1 MESQSRVFAAIVP
14 AGRELSGNEKEQ
26 GLEVRAVSR
35 QSPGKCLRE
44 VQVTGTAEV
53 RCQAD
58 RASVRVSVGNSKE
71 SVSEATHSVSRR
83 LGYILQAL
91 RQHDIREEDTSVR
104 RFLHRDADMYRMDA
118 EVIVTFSDFEKME
131 RICSILLEKLDKS
144 VSVGTP
150 EFYHSAECL
159 SQMRLRACVSAVEN
173 AQLKASKVSQ
183 LLGQSLG
190 PPLLVREDET
200 KEWRN
205 NEDNGG
211 GGQGSAA
218 PSHFPSLPT
227 VTASSQVSVSFSL
240 RDTSRK
246 MR

>member
-1 MESQSRVFAAIVP
+1 MAMAYWHPLLPTALHEYEDLQRKQETTAMEVSVTEAVKQLLG
-14 AGRELSGNEKEQ
+14 GRAPGVD
-26 GLEVRAVSR
+26 EVRPEFLKALDVVGLSWLTRLCNVAWRSGAVPVDWQTGVVVPIFKKGTRGCVPTIGGSH
-35 QSPGKCLRE
+35 SSDSLGKSMPGCWK
-44 VQVTGTAEV
+44 G
-53 RCQAD
+53 
-58 RASVRVSVGNSKE
+58 
-71 SVSEATHSVSRR
+71 
-83 LGYILQAL
+83 
-91 RQHDIREEDTSVR
+91 
-104 RFLHRDADMYRMDA
+104 
-118 EVIVTFSDFEKME
+118 
-131 RICSILLEKLDKS
+131 
-144 VSVGTP
+144 

-159 SQMRLRACVSAVEN
+159 SQMRLCACVSAVEN

-218 PSHFPSLPT
+218 PSHFPSLPA
-227 VTASSQVSVSFSL
+227 VTASLQVSVSFSL

>member
-1 MESQSRVFAAIVP
+1 
-14 AGRELSGNEKEQ
+14 
-26 GLEVRAVSR
+26 
-35 QSPGKCLRE
+35 
-44 VQVTGTAEV
+44 
-53 RCQAD
+53 
-58 RASVRVSVGNSKE
+58 
-71 SVSEATHSVSRR
+71 
-83 LGYILQAL
+83 
-91 RQHDIREEDTSVR
+91 
-104 RFLHRDADMYRMDA
+104 
-118 EVIVTFSDFEKME
+118 ME

-190 PPLLVREDET
+190 PPLLVREEET
-200 KEWRN
+200 KEWRS